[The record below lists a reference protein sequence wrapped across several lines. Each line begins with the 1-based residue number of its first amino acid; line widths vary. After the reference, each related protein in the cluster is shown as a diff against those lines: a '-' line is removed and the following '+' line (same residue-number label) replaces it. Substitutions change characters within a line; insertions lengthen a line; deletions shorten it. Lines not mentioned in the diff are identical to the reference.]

1 VKTKK
6 LIFLFVLPAFCLSC
20 NQQPE
25 KAGLQ
30 SLGSLTFAIEAE
42 VTANAKYLFYAE
54 QALADSQPQIAL
66 LFEAAAVSEKAHAD
80 RQITMLLSH
89 GGTLGKIRPDFPGGE
104 ITDNLQN
111 AIETETYEVLD
122 MYPRFIGIS
131 RSEKLPDVT
140 ETFKWALKA
149 EEKHRDLF
157 SMALASLENPGIS
170 LPEAYVIC
178 PRCGNTMDAVKQSDP
193 CDICGNEASK
203 YVLIEQ

>member
-1 VKTKK
+1 VITKK
-6 LIFLFVLPAFCLSC
+6 LFLLFLLPALCFSC
-20 NQQPE
+20 NRQPGN
-25 KAGLQ
+25 AGLQ
-30 SLGSLTFAIEAE
+30 SLESLIFAIEAE
-42 VTANAKYLFYAE
+42 ITANAKYLYYAE

-131 RSEKLPDVT
+131 RSEKLPEVT
-140 ETFKWALKA
+140 ETFEWALKA

-170 LPEAYVIC
+170 LAEAYVVC
-178 PRCGNTMDAVKQSDP
+178 PRCGNTMDAAHQSDP

-203 YVLIEQ
+203 YILIGQ